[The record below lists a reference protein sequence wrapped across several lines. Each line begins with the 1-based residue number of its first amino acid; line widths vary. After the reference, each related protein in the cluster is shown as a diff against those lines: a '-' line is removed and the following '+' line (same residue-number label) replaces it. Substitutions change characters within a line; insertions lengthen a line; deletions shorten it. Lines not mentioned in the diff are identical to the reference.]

1 MQRRIRD
8 KPNEFLSHF
17 PEIKVVGALSRG
29 NQDVAT
35 FGEKSLVE
43 PEDFSDEPL
52 HPVPDNRATDLPAGR
67 DPQPCAGQPVFR
79 DRDRKVCRAVLLPNA
94 I

>member
-17 PEIKVVGALSRG
+17 PEIKVAGALSRG

-52 HPVPDNRATDLPAGR
+52 NPVPDDRAADLPAGR
-67 DPQPCAGQPVFR
+67 EPEPCAGQPIFR
-79 DRDRKVCRAVLLPNA
+79 DRDRKVCRAVLLPVA